1 MEHTALGRP
10 HNLRR
15 WKVDT
20 PSGPAHFHTCGRPGR
35 EKGNHGQ
42 VPDEFVHRWVLGL
55 PGPNTA
61 IVSLLGRK
69 CTERGL
75 SEFSYYSFCGG
86 LDTPEER
93 GEHPTFQEW
102 LDLHHKGLN
111 ILVCECPTLDYRDPP
126 ISFRDMDKIK
136 DAIFQL
142 ISMGH
147 TVVVMDSGGVGRTGF
162 VCENLPAEKCPS
174 GQ

>member
-1 MEHTALGRP
+1 MKCKADGKP
-10 HNLRR
+10 HNLKR

-20 PSGPAHFHTCGRPGR
+20 TAGPAYFFTCGRPR
-35 EKGNHGQ
+35 RQNDPEGQ
-42 VPDEFVHRWVLGL
+42 VPDEFVYRWVLGL

-69 CTERGL
+69 HTERGL

-93 GEHPTFQEW
+93 GEHPSFQER

-111 ILVCECPTLDYRDPP
+111 VLVCECPTLDYRDPP

-136 DAIFQL
+136 DVILQL

-162 VCENLPAEKCPS
+162 VCKNLTADECPS
-174 GQ
+174 VH